1 MIFSVDKYASIRLK
15 SKISLLIV
23 ELYFITP
30 SVTVVVALIK
40 LMRVKT
46 NKLGGIYFPDSE
58 GEYMIKATSTNTT
71 FPSGANG
78 GGIQIHC
85 KEQCLGKGPKTSI

>member
-46 NKLGGIYFPDSE
+46 NKLGSKTKYSALNPSLYSLNDGLYCLIL
-58 GEYMIKATSTNTT
+58 MKIAT
-71 FPSGANG
+71 
-78 GGIQIHC
+78 
-85 KEQCLGKGPKTSI
+85 